1 MSPEELIKE
10 CEKAVESGLK
20 LGKAHKPVIFLNL
33 KASKN
38 NPKRRRLFGN
48 IGPMGEVCLWNFEG
62 WDTVRFNASDV
73 KAFVEANYRTEKN
86 DQPG

>member
-1 MSPEELIKE
+1 MTPEELIKE
-10 CEKAVESGLK
+10 CDKAIKTGLK
-20 LGKAHKPVIFLNL
+20 LGFKQAPAIFLNL

-48 IGPMGEVCLWNFEG
+48 IGPMGEVCSWNIEG

-73 KAFVEANYRTEKN
+73 KAYVEANFRNSKN
-86 DQPG
+86 DQSG